1 MKNDKNELLLSID
14 EALKS
19 YSYFHKKNPTF
30 GMDIFIEGFQSD
42 GIALVQKNEIFNKSN
57 PVKFGFYTLVLC
69 LYGETIRKVNQ
80 YEFKISKYSL
90 QLIPPNSLFSFESI
104 TETTI
109 TYVLAFTDEF
119 MKFGEQTSESE
130 LITALLAYHQN
141 NIDNVNLPINT
152 YTRVKNIYEAI
163 NSELHEKQEDY
174 LDIIKLLI
182 LKLLF
187 ILKRCKTTTTPV
199 TSVHFE
205 TKAQK
210 IAHDYLNLVEK
221 QFIEVK
227 KVSDYAKLL
236 NVSSKH
242 LSETIKKVL
251 GNKALFYIHNRLLKE
266 AQYLLEFT
274 NLDIVEIS
282 TILHFNNQSVFT
294 KFFKTFCD
302 MTPSQYRLV
311 TKQALDYDLLCKQK

>member
-1 MKNDKNELLLSID
+1 M
-14 EALKS
+14 
-19 YSYFHKKNPTF
+19 
-30 GMDIFIEGFQSD
+30 
-42 GIALVQKNEIFNKSN
+42 
-57 PVKFGFYTLVLC
+57 
-69 LYGETIRKVNQ
+69 
-80 YEFKISKYSL
+80 
-90 QLIPPNSLFSFESI
+90 
-104 TETTI
+104 
-109 TYVLAFTDEF
+109 
-119 MKFGEQTSESE
+119 
-130 LITALLAYHQN
+130 
-141 NIDNVNLPINT
+141 
-152 YTRVKNIYEAI
+152 
-163 NSELHEKQEDY
+163 HEKQEDY